1 MIDVVLC
8 HIRPSRE
15 DDSSNFRIT
24 EFLALCR
31 PRSDLLV
38 TGDEQ
43 QVSPVRA
50 DLPEYFSVFRAQRQF
65 RDIFVPGIENGSYFI

>member
-1 MIDVVLC
+1 MIDVVLR

-15 DDSSNFRIT
+15 DDGSNFRIT
-24 EFLALCR
+24 EFLALYR

-43 QVSPVRA
+43 QVSSVRA
-50 DLPEYFSVFRAQRQF
+50 DLPEYFGVFRAQRQF
-65 RDIFVPGIENGSYFI
+65 WDIFVPWIENGSYFM